1 MKFKAFWL
9 LSSCILRKCY
19 LICQIILL
27 VLLNCFENLLK
38 VLHIQNV
45 QKKVVKYPVTN
56 SPQQFFKGLLY
67 KALNSAGLIFA
78 NFPPILKNNFH
89 KAFFFRGGGIC
100 QILQY
105 HHSEKSSNYNR
116 TFQYAKNFPKF
127 IYQWPLFPKNIFS
140 PKNQFSQKFVG
151 FRYIANVLVAV
162 KDILPIN
169 ICSILINCYLSYLS
183 IISQPLSPWNTHIKT
198 VTPMI

>member
-1 MKFKAFWL
+1 MKFKAFWI

-78 NFPPILKNNFH
+78 NFPPFSKIISTKCFFKGGEEFAKSYNIIIRKNLQITTAHFSILKISQNLYINDH
-89 KAFFFRGGGIC
+89 
-100 QILQY
+100 Y
-105 HHSEKSSNYNR
+105 
-116 TFQYAKNFPKF
+116 FPKIF
-127 IYQWPLFPKNIFS
+127 FLPKINSHKNLFAS
-140 PKNQFSQKFVG
+140 G
-151 FRYIANVLVAV
+151 
-162 KDILPIN
+162 ILPM
-169 ICSILINCYLSYLS
+169 SWW
-183 IISQPLSPWNTHIKT
+183 Q
-198 VTPMI
+198 